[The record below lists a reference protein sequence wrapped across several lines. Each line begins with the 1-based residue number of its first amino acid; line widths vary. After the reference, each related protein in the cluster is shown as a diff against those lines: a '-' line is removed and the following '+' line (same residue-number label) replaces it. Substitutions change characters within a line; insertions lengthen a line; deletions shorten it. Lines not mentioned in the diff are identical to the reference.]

1 MAFHNEIND
10 APWITKD
17 GYFDVTKFPIDSIL
31 AQIQR
36 EDEESFLGALSILQ
50 SMQLHGR
57 QEAGIFLM
65 GFLANLSDDWE
76 KRIEV
81 VKAIKGF
88 HALGCANL
96 LFSEM
101 KRVKSSNTTRRYLNA
116 VLEALADMPLHL
128 TKSGFE
134 ELTKDNSFS
143 TRMKKKF
150 EGILEEAYWAE
161 KDQTIQGS
169 DFLSK

>member
-1 MAFHNEIND
+1 D

-31 AQIQR
+31 AQIQQ
-36 EDEESFLGALSILQ
+36 EDEESFLGALSVLQ
-50 SMQLHGR
+50 SMQLNGR

-81 VKAIKGF
+81 VKALKGF
-88 HALGCANL
+88 HTLGCANL

-101 KRVKSSNTTRRYLNA
+101 KRVKSSNTTRKYLNTI
-116 VLEALADMPLHL
+116 LEVLADMPLHL
-128 TKSGFE
+128 IESGFD
-134 ELTKDNSFS
+134 ELIEDKSFS
-143 TRMKKKF
+143 YRMKKKF
-150 EGILEEAYWAE
+150 ENILEETYWGE
-161 KDQTIQGS
+161 KSRDTS
-169 DFLSK
+169 

>member
-101 KRVKSSNTTRRYLNA
+101 KRVKSSNTTRRYLNT

-128 TKSGFE
+128 IKSGFE
-134 ELTKDNSFS
+134 ELLRDKGFS
-143 TRMKKKF
+143 YRMKNKF
-150 EGILEEAYWAE
+150 ESILE
-161 KDQTIQGS
+161 QP
-169 DFLSK
+169 